1 MAAEPHTCDLR
12 LGPALIVPV
21 TSPPRRGW
29 VEVTDGA
36 ITHVGPQPSSAS
48 ARETVALDGRM
59 LLPGFVNTHCHT
71 SQQLG
76 RGLADDVDLL
86 TWLHD
91 RIWPYEVTMDETD
104 SEVSALACAI
114 EQIRNGCTLVADP
127 GG

>member
-1 MAAEPHTCDLR
+1 MSPSTSSPPPTRPSTTESGPNVAWMAAEPPICDLR

-76 RGLADDVDLL
+76 RG
-86 TWLHD
+86 
-91 RIWPYEVTMDETD
+91 
-104 SEVSALACAI
+104 
-114 EQIRNGCTLVADP
+114 
-127 GG
+127 